1 MNKMQKLTCAKVLKV
16 IFYLLGF
23 PLLMLFV
30 AKDSMIFFN
39 EGAFSETAKNGIT
52 AALVLWAGFTLLQI
66 GLYLVLKKQQAVRT
80 IILVILAVALMLA
93 PIAGLDIRN
102 EKELDKIRTEYSDKG
117 VKVENYSLQKQWF
130 NALSANKRESGYAY
144 KLNERVDN
152 VIRTYGLSEYYPKMY
167 RERTQ
172 LNTAV
177 AYYQVGGLDGEMIKV
192 TGDNIDGLFDSLKAQ
207 SPYAYNPNGLLY
219 DGYIFGV
226 ENALE
231 LLIKYNEYAKL
242 TVYRRSSTYIGTEK
256 YADAFKEGCYVLKD
270 GAYVTMKAA
279 GEAFCKQ
286 PGTIYYEKLSIAD
299 AYKAM
304 VKDIKD
310 SETNSSK
317 YESDAW
323 YNYFNDNTEILD
335 TRTGKMTNYSTLRI
349 EEDNYR
355 LTDSRLNAVLGT
367 LFEYLGM
374 NPAIN
379 KLLNGLNL
387 DGIIGLVNALLQE
400 NGADLTSG
408 DIGNVV
414 SQLLYGYNNGKGGE
428 TTGLAYPVQYLFG
441 NLNLS
446 DKNVFKS
453 TGETAYE
460 YDDEGHLVYEVD
472 ASGNTTDIPKLT
484 GKTGT
489 VYVITY
495 SDSGKKNPDGTP
507 ILNATVNRA
516 EFDTTKMSPL
526 PEKAADIKTG
536 TVYTTGDIFKEVK
549 LNANYSAYVENLEK
563 NKNPNTAALVD
574 IIKSLQPALGLVGG
588 LLNLNDIIGG
598 LVSGLDVSAIL
609 AKIAPDLDLNA
620 ILTQILSKIDLTG
633 VTVEGVQKLLD
644 TVLGELSFYSH
655 PLLKKCWQSDFVSD
669 TDKALATTAGTTVD
683 MSDYA
688 WVKYTCEDFG
698 ITSGCA
704 LAAKGGLL
712 TGKTIGNGTSADA
725 AISLADCYQLQADIA
740 YQPEMYPLLAARRY
754 FSIWAGILAMSIFLS
769 TYFHNKER
777 LYAYEIALN
786 GGEY

>member
-93 PIAGLDIRN
+93 PIAGLDVRN

-130 NALSANKRESGYAY
+130 NALSADKRKSGYAY
-144 KLNERVDN
+144 LLNERVDN
-152 VIRTYGLSEYYPKMY
+152 VIKTYGLSEYYPKMY

-219 DGYIFGV
+219 DGYVFGV
-226 ENALE
+226 ENVLE

-242 TVYRRSSTYIGTEK
+242 TVYRPAK
-256 YADAFKEGCYVLKD
+256 YTVADYAEAFNAGCYVLKD

-279 GEAFCKQ
+279 GETFCKQ
-286 PGTIYYEKLSIAD
+286 PDTVYYEKLAIAD
-299 AYKAM
+299 AYKKM
-304 VKDIKD
+304 V
-310 SETNSSK
+310 SEIEESATNASA

-323 YNYFNDNTEILD
+323 YNYTNDITEILD
-335 TRTGKMTNYSTLRI
+335 TRSGKMTNYSTLRI

-379 KLLNGLNL
+379 KLLDSLKAQQLL
-387 DGIIGLVNALLQE
+387 DLVNSLLKE
-400 NGADLTSG
+400 NSADLSSG

-428 TTGLAYPVQYLFG
+428 TTGLALPVQYLFG
-441 NLNLS
+441 NLDFTS
-446 DKNVFKS
+446 KEVYKS
-453 TGETAYE
+453 TGKNAFKVGALA
-460 YDDEGHLVYEVD
+460 DELVYV
-472 ASGNTTDIPKLT
+472 TTYT
-484 GKTGT
+484 
-489 VYVITY
+489 
-495 SDSGKKNPDGTP
+495 DSGEVNDDGTP
-507 ILNATVNRA
+507 VLTAKITREAFDAATMKQLPKTSA
-516 EFDTTKMSPL
+516 EIVPGQK
-526 PEKAADIKTG
+526 
-536 TVYTTGDIFKEVK
+536 YTTGDTYAKTK
-549 LNANYSAYVENLEK
+549 LGTAYTAYKTKLESD

-588 LLNLNDIIGG
+588 LLDLNDIIGG
-598 LVSGLDVSAIL
+598 LVPGLDIPAIL
-609 AKIAPDLDLNA
+609 KAIAPDLDLNA
-620 ILTQILSKIDLTG
+620 ILTQVLSKIDLTG
-633 VTVEGVQKLLD
+633 VTVEDVQKLLD

-688 WVKYTCEDFG
+688 WIKYTCEDFG

-704 LAAKGGLL
+704 LVAKGGLL

-740 YQPEMYPLLAARRY
+740 YQPDMYPLLAARRY

-769 TYFHNKER
+769 TYFHNKEK

>member
-226 ENALE
+226 ENVLE

-279 GEAFCKQ
+279 GETFCKQ

-310 SETNSSK
+310 SETDSSK

-379 KLLNGLNL
+379 KLLDSLKAQQLL
-387 DGIIGLVNALLQE
+387 DLVNSLLKE
-400 NGADLTSG
+400 NGADLSSG

-414 SQLLYGYNNGKGGE
+414 SQLLYGYNNGKEGGE
-428 TTGLAYPVQYLFG
+428 TTGLALPAQYLFG
-441 NLNLS
+441 NLDFTS
-446 DKNVFKS
+446 KEVYKS
-453 TGETAYE
+453 TGKNAFKVGALA
-460 YDDEGHLVYEVD
+460 DEV
-472 ASGNTTDIPKLT
+472 
-484 GKTGT
+484 
-489 VYVITY
+489 VYVTTY
-495 SDSGKKNPDGTP
+495 SDSGEVNDDGTP
-507 ILNATVNRA
+507 ILTAKITRETFDAATMKQRPTTNAEIVLGQ
-516 EFDTTKMSPL
+516 K
-526 PEKAADIKTG
+526 
-536 TVYTTGDIFKEVK
+536 YTTGDTYAKTDLGTAYTAYKTK
-549 LNANYSAYVENLEK
+549 LESD

-598 LVSGLDVSAIL
+598 LVPGLDVARIL
-609 AKIAPDLDLNA
+609 KAIAPDLDLNA
-620 ILTQILSKIDLTG
+620 ILTQVLGKIDLTG
-633 VTVEGVQKLLD
+633 VTVGDVQELLD

-704 LAAKGGLL
+704 LVAKGGLL

-769 TYFHNKER
+769 TYFHNKEK

>member
-93 PIAGLDIRN
+93 PVAGLDIRN

-130 NALSANKRESGYAY
+130 NALSADKRESGYAY

-192 TGDNIDGLFDSLKAQ
+192 TGDNIDGLFDSLQSQ

-242 TVYRRSSTYIGTEK
+242 TVYRPTK
-256 YADAFKEGCYVLKD
+256 YTVADYAEAFSAGCYVIKD

-279 GEAFCKQ
+279 GEPFCKQ
-286 PGTIYYEKLSIAD
+286 PGTIYYEQLAIAD
-299 AYKAM
+299 AYKKM
-304 VKDIKD
+304 V
-310 SETNSSK
+310 SEIEESATNASA

-323 YNYFNDNTEILD
+323 YNYTNDITEILD
-335 TRTGKMTNYSTLRI
+335 TRSGKMTNYSTLRI

-379 KLLNGLNL
+379 KLLDSLKAQQL
-387 DGIIGLVNALLQE
+387 LELVNSLLKE
-400 NGADLTSG
+400 NGADLSSG

-428 TTGLAYPVQYLFG
+428 TTGLALPAQYLFG
-441 NLNLS
+441 NLDFTS
-446 DKNVFKS
+446 KEVYKS
-453 TGETAYE
+453 TGKNAFKVGALA
-460 YDDEGHLVYEVD
+460 DEV
-472 ASGNTTDIPKLT
+472 
-484 GKTGT
+484 
-489 VYVITY
+489 VYVTTY
-495 SDSGKKNPDGTP
+495 TDSGEVNDDGTP
-507 ILNATVNRA
+507 ILTATITR
-516 EFDTTKMSPL
+516 EPFD
-526 PEKAADIKTG
+526 AATMKQPPKTNEEIVPG
-536 TVYTTGDIFKEVK
+536 QKYTTGDTYAKTK
-549 LNANYSAYVENLEK
+549 LETAYTAYKTKLESD

-588 LLNLNDIIGG
+588 LLDLNDIIGG

-609 AKIAPDLDLNA
+609 KAIAPDLDLNA
-620 ILTQILSKIDLTG
+620 ILTQVLGKIDLTG

-704 LAAKGGLL
+704 LIAKGGLL

-740 YQPEMYPLLAARRY
+740 YQPDMYPLLAARRY

-769 TYFHNKER
+769 TYFHNKEK

>member
-93 PIAGLDIRN
+93 PVAGLDIRN

-130 NALSANKRESGYAY
+130 NALSADKRESGYAY
-144 KLNERVDN
+144 KLNDRVDN

-192 TGDNIDGLFDSLKAQ
+192 TGDNIDGLFDSLQSQ

-242 TVYRRSSTYIGTEK
+242 TVYRPTK
-256 YADAFKEGCYVLKD
+256 YTVADYAEAFSAGCYVIKD

-279 GEAFCKQ
+279 GETFSKQ
-286 PGTIYYEKLSIAD
+286 PGTIYYESLSIAD
-299 AYKAM
+299 AYKKM
-304 VKDIKD
+304 V
-310 SETNSSK
+310 SEIEESATNASA

-323 YNYFNDNTEILD
+323 YNYTNDITEILD
-335 TRTGKMTNYSTLRI
+335 TRTGKMTNYSTLRT

-379 KLLNGLNL
+379 KLLDSLKAQQLL
-387 DGIIGLVNALLQE
+387 DLVNSLLQE
-400 NGADLTSG
+400 NGADLSSG

-428 TTGLAYPVQYLFG
+428 TTGLALPAQYLFG
-441 NLNLS
+441 NLDFTS
-446 DKNVFKS
+446 KEVYKS
-453 TGETAYE
+453 TGKNAFKVGALA
-460 YDDEGHLVYEVD
+460 DEV
-472 ASGNTTDIPKLT
+472 
-484 GKTGT
+484 
-489 VYVITY
+489 VYVTTY
-495 SDSGKKNPDGTP
+495 TDSGEVNDDGTP
-507 ILNATVNRA
+507 VLTATITREAFDNATMKQLPKTSA
-516 EFDTTKMSPL
+516 EIV
-526 PEKAADIKTG
+526 PEQK
-536 TVYTTGDIFKEVK
+536 YTTGDTYAKTK
-549 LNANYSAYVENLEK
+549 LGTAYTAYKTKLESD

-588 LLNLNDIIGG
+588 LLDLNDIIGG
-598 LVSGLDVSAIL
+598 LVPGLDVAGIL
-609 AKIAPDLDLNA
+609 KAIAPDLDLNA
-620 ILTQILSKIDLTG
+620 ILTQILGKIDLTG

-704 LAAKGGLL
+704 LVAKGGLL

-740 YQPEMYPLLAARRY
+740 YQPDMYPLLAARRY

-769 TYFHNKER
+769 TYFHNKEK

>member
-93 PIAGLDIRN
+93 PVAGLDIRN

-130 NALSANKRESGYAY
+130 NALSANKRKSGYAY
-144 KLNERVDN
+144 QLNDRVDN
-152 VIRTYGLSEYYPKMY
+152 VIRTYGLSGYYPNMY

-192 TGDNIDGLFDSLKAQ
+192 TGENIDGLFDSLQSQ

-219 DGYIFGV
+219 DGYVFGV

-242 TVYRRSSTYIGTEK
+242 TVYRPTK
-256 YADAFKEGCYVLKD
+256 YTVADYAEAFSAGCYVIKD

-279 GEAFCKQ
+279 GETFCKQ
-286 PGTIYYEKLSIAD
+286 PGTIYYEQLAIVD
-299 AYKAM
+299 AYKKM
-304 VKDIKD
+304 V
-310 SETNSSK
+310 SEIEESATNASA

-323 YNYFNDNTEILD
+323 YNYTNDITEILD
-335 TRTGKMTNYSTLRI
+335 TRTGKMTNYSTLRT

-379 KLLNGLNL
+379 KLLDSLKAQQLL
-387 DGIIGLVNALLQE
+387 DLVNSLLKD
-400 NGADLTSG
+400 NDADLSSG

-428 TTGLAYPVQYLFG
+428 TTGLALPAQYLFG
-441 NLNLS
+441 NLDFTS
-446 DKNVFKS
+446 KEVYKS
-453 TGETAYE
+453 TGKNAFKVGATA
-460 YDDEGHLVYEVD
+460 DEV
-472 ASGNTTDIPKLT
+472 
-484 GKTGT
+484 
-489 VYVITY
+489 VYVTTY
-495 SDSGKKNPDGTP
+495 TDTGEDNDDGTP
-507 ILNATVNRA
+507 VLTAKITREAFDNATM
-516 EFDTTKMSPL
+516 KQSP
-526 PEKAADIKTG
+526 KTNEEIVPG
-536 TVYTTGDIFKEVK
+536 QKYTTGDTYAKTDLGTAYTAYKTK
-549 LNANYSAYVENLEK
+549 LESD

-588 LLNLNDIIGG
+588 LLDLNDIIGG
-598 LVSGLDVSAIL
+598 LVPGLDVAGIL
-609 AKIAPDLDLNA
+609 KAIAPDLDLNA
-620 ILTQILSKIDLTG
+620 ILTQILGKIDLTG

-740 YQPEMYPLLAARRY
+740 YQPDMYPLLAARRY

-769 TYFHNKER
+769 TYFHNKEK

>member
-66 GLYLVLKKQQAVRT
+66 GLYLVLKKQQAART
-80 IILVILAVALMLA
+80 IILVILAVTLMLA
-93 PIAGLDIRN
+93 PVAGLDARN

-130 NALSANKRESGYAY
+130 NAISANKRESGYAY
-144 KLNERVDN
+144 KLNDRVDN

-167 RERTQ
+167 REHTQ

-192 TGDNIDGLFDSLKAQ
+192 TGDNINGLFDSLKTQ

-219 DGYIFGV
+219 DGYVFGV

-242 TVYRRSSTYIGTEK
+242 TVYRPTK
-256 YADAFKEGCYVLKD
+256 YTVADYAEAFSAGCYVIKD

-279 GEAFCKQ
+279 GETFSKQ
-286 PGTIYYEKLSIAD
+286 PGTIYYESLSIAD
-299 AYKAM
+299 AYKKM
-304 VKDIKD
+304 V
-310 SETNSSK
+310 SEIEESATNASA

-323 YNYFNDNTEILD
+323 YNYTNDITEILD

-379 KLLNGLNL
+379 KLLDSLKAQQLL
-387 DGIIGLVNALLQE
+387 DLVNSLLKD
-400 NGADLTSG
+400 NDADLSSG

-428 TTGLAYPVQYLFG
+428 TTGLALPAQYLFG
-441 NLNLS
+441 NLNFTS
-446 DKNVFKS
+446 KEVYKS
-453 TGETAYE
+453 TGKNAFKVGALA
-460 YDDEGHLVYEVD
+460 DE
-472 ASGNTTDIPKLT
+472 I
-484 GKTGT
+484 
-489 VYVITY
+489 VYVTTY
-495 SDSGKKNPDGTP
+495 KDSGKVNDDGTP
-507 ILNATVNRA
+507 ILTATITREAFDNATMKQPPKTNA
-516 EFDTTKMSPL
+516 EIVLGQK
-526 PEKAADIKTG
+526 
-536 TVYTTGDIFKEVK
+536 YTTGDTYAKTDLGTAYTAYKTK
-549 LNANYSAYVENLEK
+549 LESD

-588 LLNLNDIIGG
+588 LLDLNDIIGG
-598 LVSGLDVSAIL
+598 LVPGLDVAGIL
-609 AKIAPDLDLNA
+609 KAIAPDLDLNA
-620 ILTQILSKIDLTG
+620 ILTQILGKIDLTG

-704 LAAKGGLL
+704 LIAKGGLL

-740 YQPEMYPLLAARRY
+740 YQPDMYPLLAARRY

-769 TYFHNKER
+769 TYFHNKEK

>member
-130 NALSANKRESGYAY
+130 NAISANKRESGYAY
-144 KLNERVDN
+144 KLNDRVDN

-192 TGDNIDGLFDSLKAQ
+192 TGDNINGLFDSLKTK

-242 TVYRRSSTYIGTEK
+242 TVYRPTK
-256 YADAFKEGCYVLKD
+256 YTVADYAEAFNAGCYVINND

-279 GEAFCKQ
+279 GETFCKQ
-286 PGTIYYEKLSIAD
+286 PGTIYYEQLAIAD
-299 AYKAM
+299 AYKKM
-304 VKDIKD
+304 V
-310 SETNSSK
+310 SEIEASATNASA
-317 YESDAW
+317 YASDAW
-323 YNYFNDNTEILD
+323 YNYTNDITEILD

-379 KLLNGLNL
+379 KLLDSLKAQQLL
-387 DGIIGLVNALLQE
+387 DLVNSLLKE
-400 NGADLTSG
+400 NGADLSSG

-428 TTGLAYPVQYLFG
+428 TTGLALPAQYLFG
-441 NLNLS
+441 NLNFTS
-446 DKNVFKS
+446 KEVYKS
-453 TGETAYE
+453 TGKNAFKVGALA
-460 YDDEGHLVYEVD
+460 DEV
-472 ASGNTTDIPKLT
+472 
-484 GKTGT
+484 
-489 VYVITY
+489 VYVTTY
-495 SDSGKKNPDGTP
+495 TDTGEVNDDGTP
-507 ILNATVNRA
+507 VLTAKITREAFDAATM
-516 EFDTTKMSPL
+516 KQP
-526 PEKAADIKTG
+526 PKTG
-536 TVYTTGDIFKEVK
+536 AEIVPGTKYTTGDTYAKTDLGTAYTAYKTK
-549 LNANYSAYVENLEK
+549 LESD

-609 AKIAPDLDLNA
+609 KAIAPDLDLNA

-712 TGKTIGNGTSADA
+712 TGKTIGNGTSADS

-769 TYFHNKER
+769 TYFHNKEK

>member
-93 PIAGLDIRN
+93 PVAGLDIRN

-130 NALSANKRESGYAY
+130 NALSADKRESGYAY

-242 TVYRRSSTYIGTEK
+242 TVYRPTK
-256 YADAFKEGCYVLKD
+256 YTVADYAEAFSAGCYVIKD

-279 GEAFCKQ
+279 GETFSKQ
-286 PGTIYYEKLSIAD
+286 PGTIYYESLSIAD
-299 AYKAM
+299 AYKKM
-304 VKDIKD
+304 V
-310 SETNSSK
+310 SEIEESATNASA

-323 YNYFNDNTEILD
+323 YNYTNDITEILD

-379 KLLNGLNL
+379 KLLDSLKAQQLL
-387 DGIIGLVNALLQE
+387 DLVNSLLKE
-400 NGADLTSG
+400 NGADLSSG

-428 TTGLAYPVQYLFG
+428 TTGLALPAQYLFG
-441 NLNLS
+441 NLNFTS
-446 DKNVFKS
+446 KEVYKS
-453 TGETAYE
+453 TGKNAFKVGALA
-460 YDDEGHLVYEVD
+460 DEV
-472 ASGNTTDIPKLT
+472 
-484 GKTGT
+484 
-489 VYVITY
+489 VYVTTY
-495 SDSGKKNPDGTP
+495 TDSGEVNDDGTP
-507 ILNATVNRA
+507 VLTAKITREAFDNATMKQLPKTSA
-516 EFDTTKMSPL
+516 EIV
-526 PEKAADIKTG
+526 PEQK
-536 TVYTTGDIFKEVK
+536 YTTGDTYAKTK
-549 LNANYSAYVENLEK
+549 LGTAYTAYKTKLESD

-588 LLNLNDIIGG
+588 LLDLNDIIGG
-598 LVSGLDVSAIL
+598 LVPGLDVAGIL
-609 AKIAPDLDLNA
+609 KAIAPDLDLNA
-620 ILTQILSKIDLTG
+620 ILTQILGKIDLTG

-740 YQPEMYPLLAARRY
+740 YQPDMYPLLAARRY

-769 TYFHNKER
+769 TYFHNKEK

>member
-66 GLYLVLKKQQAVRT
+66 GLYLVLKKQQSVRT

-93 PIAGLDIRN
+93 PVAGLDIRN

-130 NALSANKRESGYAY
+130 NALSADKRESGYAY

-152 VIRTYGLSEYYPKMY
+152 VIRTYGLSEYYPKMN

-172 LNTAV
+172 HNTAV

-192 TGDNIDGLFDSLKAQ
+192 TGDNIDGLFDSLQSQ

-242 TVYRRSSTYIGTEK
+242 TVYRPTK
-256 YADAFKEGCYVLKD
+256 YTVADYAEAFNAGCYVIKD

-279 GEAFCKQ
+279 GETFSKQ
-286 PGTIYYEKLSIAD
+286 PGTVYYEKLAIAD
-299 AYKAM
+299 AYKKM
-304 VKDIKD
+304 V
-310 SETNSSK
+310 SEIEESATNASA

-323 YNYFNDNTEILD
+323 YNYTNDITEILD
-335 TRTGKMTNYSTLRI
+335 TRSGKITNYSTLRI

-374 NPAIN
+374 NPSL
-379 KLLNGLNL
+379 KQLLNGLNL
-387 DGIIGLVNALLQE
+387 DGIIGLVNALLKE
-400 NGADLTSG
+400 TEADLTSG

-428 TTGLAYPVQYLFG
+428 TTGLALPAQYLFD
-441 NLNLS
+441 NLDFTS
-446 DKNVFKS
+446 KEVYKS
-453 TGETAYE
+453 TGKNAFKVGAPA
-460 YDDEGHLVYEVD
+460 DEV
-472 ASGNTTDIPKLT
+472 
-484 GKTGT
+484 
-489 VYVITY
+489 VYVTTY
-495 SDSGKKNPDGTP
+495 TDSGEVNDDGTP
-507 ILNATVNRA
+507 VLTAKITREAFDNATMKQLPKTSA
-516 EFDTTKMSPL
+516 EIVPGQK
-526 PEKAADIKTG
+526 
-536 TVYTTGDIFKEVK
+536 YTTGDTYAKTK
-549 LNANYSAYVENLEK
+549 LGTAYTAYKTKLESD

-588 LLNLNDIIGG
+588 LLDLNDIIGG
-598 LVSGLDVSAIL
+598 LVPGLDVAGIL
-609 AKIAPDLDLNA
+609 KAIAPDLDLNA
-620 ILTQILSKIDLTG
+620 ILTQILGKIDLTG

-704 LAAKGGLL
+704 LVAKGGLL

-740 YQPEMYPLLAARRY
+740 YQPDMYPLLAARRY

-769 TYFHNKER
+769 TYFHNKEK

>member
-226 ENALE
+226 ENVLE

-242 TVYRRSSTYIGTEK
+242 TVYRPTK
-256 YADAFKEGCYVLKD
+256 YTVADYAEAFNAGCYVINND
-270 GAYVTMKAA
+270 GAYVTMKSA
-279 GEAFCKQ
+279 GETFCKQ
-286 PGTIYYEKLSIAD
+286 PGTIYYEQLAIAD
-299 AYKAM
+299 AYKKM
-304 VKDIKD
+304 V
-310 SETNSSK
+310 SEIEASATNASA
-317 YESDAW
+317 YASDAW
-323 YNYFNDNTEILD
+323 YNYTNDITEILD

-379 KLLNGLNL
+379 KLLDSLKAQQLL
-387 DGIIGLVNALLQE
+387 DLVNSLLKE
-400 NGADLTSG
+400 NGADLSSG

-428 TTGLAYPVQYLFG
+428 TTGLALPAQYLFG
-441 NLNLS
+441 NLNFTS
-446 DKNVFKS
+446 KEVYKS
-453 TGETAYE
+453 TGKNAFKVGALA
-460 YDDEGHLVYEVD
+460 DEV
-472 ASGNTTDIPKLT
+472 
-484 GKTGT
+484 
-489 VYVITY
+489 VYVTTY
-495 SDSGKKNPDGTP
+495 TDSGEVNDDGTP
-507 ILNATVNRA
+507 VLTAKITRETFDNATMKQPPKTNA
-516 EFDTTKMSPL
+516 EIVPGQK
-526 PEKAADIKTG
+526 
-536 TVYTTGDIFKEVK
+536 YTTGDTYAKTDLGTAYKAYETK
-549 LNANYSAYVENLEK
+549 LKND

-609 AKIAPDLDLNA
+609 KAIAPDLDLNA

-712 TGKTIGNGTSADA
+712 TGKTIGNGTPADA

-740 YQPEMYPLLAARRY
+740 YQPDMYPLLAARRY

-769 TYFHNKER
+769 TYFHNKEK

>member
-80 IILVILAVALMLA
+80 IILVVLAVALMLA

-130 NALSANKRESGYAY
+130 NALSADKRESGYAY

-192 TGDNIDGLFDSLKAQ
+192 TGDNIDGLFDSLQSQ

-226 ENALE
+226 ENVLE

-242 TVYRRSSTYIGTEK
+242 TVYRPTK
-256 YADAFKEGCYVLKD
+256 YTVADYAEAFNAGCYVIKD

-279 GEAFCKQ
+279 GETFSKQ
-286 PGTIYYEKLSIAD
+286 PGTVYYEKLAIAD
-299 AYKAM
+299 AYKKM
-304 VKDIKD
+304 V
-310 SETNSSK
+310 SEIEESATNASA

-323 YNYFNDNTEILD
+323 YNYTNDITEILD

-379 KLLNGLNL
+379 KLLDSLKAQQLL
-387 DGIIGLVNALLQE
+387 DLVNSLLKE
-400 NGADLTSG
+400 NGADLSSG

-428 TTGLAYPVQYLFG
+428 TTGLALPAQYLFG
-441 NLNLS
+441 NLDFTS
-446 DKNVFKS
+446 KEVYKS
-453 TGETAYE
+453 TGKNAFKVGALA
-460 YDDEGHLVYEVD
+460 DEV
-472 ASGNTTDIPKLT
+472 
-484 GKTGT
+484 
-489 VYVITY
+489 VYVTTY
-495 SDSGKKNPDGTP
+495 TDSGEVNDDGTP
-507 ILNATVNRA
+507 VLTAKITREAFDNATMKQLPKTSA
-516 EFDTTKMSPL
+516 EIV
-526 PEKAADIKTG
+526 PEQK
-536 TVYTTGDIFKEVK
+536 YTTGDTYAKTK
-549 LNANYSAYVENLEK
+549 LGTAYTAYKTKLESD

-588 LLNLNDIIGG
+588 LLDLNDIIGG
-598 LVSGLDVSAIL
+598 LVPGLDVAGIL
-609 AKIAPDLDLNA
+609 KAIAPDLDLNA
-620 ILTQILSKIDLTG
+620 ILTQILGKIDLTG

-704 LAAKGGLL
+704 LVAKGGLL

-740 YQPEMYPLLAARRY
+740 YQPDMYPLLAARRY

-769 TYFHNKER
+769 TYFHNKEK

>member
-93 PIAGLDIRN
+93 PVAGLDIRN

-130 NALSANKRESGYAY
+130 NALSADKRESGYAY

-192 TGDNIDGLFDSLKAQ
+192 TGDNIDGLFDSLQSQ

-242 TVYRRSSTYIGTEK
+242 TVYRPTK
-256 YADAFKEGCYVLKD
+256 YTVADYAEAFNAGCYVIKD

-279 GEAFCKQ
+279 GETFSKQ
-286 PGTIYYEKLSIAD
+286 PGTVYYEKLAIAD
-299 AYKAM
+299 AYKKM
-304 VKDIKD
+304 V
-310 SETNSSK
+310 SEIEESATNASA

-323 YNYFNDNTEILD
+323 YNYTNDITEILD

-379 KLLNGLNL
+379 KLLDSLKAQQLL
-387 DGIIGLVNALLQE
+387 DLVNSLLKE
-400 NGADLTSG
+400 NGADLSSG

-428 TTGLAYPVQYLFG
+428 TTGLALPAQYLFG
-441 NLNLS
+441 NLDFTS
-446 DKNVFKS
+446 KEVYKS
-453 TGETAYE
+453 TGKNAFKVGALA
-460 YDDEGHLVYEVD
+460 DEV
-472 ASGNTTDIPKLT
+472 
-484 GKTGT
+484 
-489 VYVITY
+489 VYVTTY
-495 SDSGKKNPDGTP
+495 TDSGEVNDDGTP
-507 ILNATVNRA
+507 VLTAKITREAFDNATMKQLPKTSA
-516 EFDTTKMSPL
+516 EIV
-526 PEKAADIKTG
+526 PEQK
-536 TVYTTGDIFKEVK
+536 YTTGDTYAKTK
-549 LNANYSAYVENLEK
+549 LGTAYTAYKTKLESD

-588 LLNLNDIIGG
+588 LLDLNDIIGG
-598 LVSGLDVSAIL
+598 LVPGLDVAGIL
-609 AKIAPDLDLNA
+609 KAIAPDLDLNA
-620 ILTQILSKIDLTG
+620 ILTQILGKIDLTG

-704 LAAKGGLL
+704 LVAKGGLL

-740 YQPEMYPLLAARRY
+740 YQPDMYPLLAARRY

-769 TYFHNKER
+769 TYFHNKEK

>member
-144 KLNERVDN
+144 KLNDRVDN

-226 ENALE
+226 ENVLE

-242 TVYRRSSTYIGTEK
+242 TVYRPTK
-256 YADAFKEGCYVLKD
+256 YTVADYAEAFNAGCYVIKD
-270 GAYVTMKAA
+270 GAYVTMKSA
-279 GEAFCKQ
+279 GETFCKQ
-286 PGTIYYEKLSIAD
+286 PGTIYYEQLAIAD
-299 AYKAM
+299 AYNKM
-304 VKDIKD
+304 V
-310 SETNSSK
+310 SEIEESATNASA
-317 YESDAW
+317 YASDAW
-323 YNYFNDNTEILD
+323 YNYTNDITEILD

-379 KLLNGLNL
+379 KLLDSLKAQQLL
-387 DGIIGLVNALLQE
+387 DLVNSLLKE
-400 NGADLTSG
+400 NGADLSSG

-428 TTGLAYPVQYLFG
+428 TTGLALPAQYLFG
-441 NLNLS
+441 NLNFTS
-446 DKNVFKS
+446 KEVYKS
-453 TGETAYE
+453 TGKNAFKVGALA
-460 YDDEGHLVYEVD
+460 DEV
-472 ASGNTTDIPKLT
+472 
-484 GKTGT
+484 
-489 VYVITY
+489 VYVTTY
-495 SDSGKKNPDGTP
+495 TDSGEVNDDGTP
-507 ILNATVNRA
+507 ILTAKITRETFDNATMKQPPKTNA
-516 EFDTTKMSPL
+516 EIVPGQK
-526 PEKAADIKTG
+526 
-536 TVYTTGDIFKEVK
+536 YTTGDTYAKTDLGTAYKAYETK
-549 LNANYSAYVENLEK
+549 LKND

-609 AKIAPDLDLNA
+609 KAIAPDLDLNA

-704 LAAKGGLL
+704 LVAKGGLL

-740 YQPEMYPLLAARRY
+740 YQPNMYPLLAARRY

-769 TYFHNKER
+769 TYFHNKEK

>member
-66 GLYLVLKKQQAVRT
+66 GLYLVLKKQQAART
-80 IILVILAVALMLA
+80 IILVVLAVALMLA
-93 PIAGLDIRN
+93 PVAGLDIRN

-144 KLNERVDN
+144 KLNDRVDN

-192 TGDNIDGLFDSLKAQ
+192 TGDNIDGLFDSLKTQ

-242 TVYRRSSTYIGTEK
+242 TVYRPTK
-256 YADAFKEGCYVLKD
+256 YTVADYAEAFSAGCYVINND

-286 PGTIYYEKLSIAD
+286 PGTIYYEQLAIAD
-299 AYKAM
+299 AYKKM
-304 VKDIKD
+304 V
-310 SETNSSK
+310 SEIEESATNATA

-323 YNYFNDNTEILD
+323 YNYTNDITEILD

-379 KLLNGLNL
+379 KLLDSLKAQQLL
-387 DGIIGLVNALLQE
+387 DLVNSLLKD
-400 NGADLTSG
+400 NDADLSSG

-428 TTGLAYPVQYLFG
+428 TTGLALPAQYLFG
-441 NLNLS
+441 NLDFTS
-446 DKNVFKS
+446 KEVYKS
-453 TGETAYE
+453 TGKNAFKVGATA
-460 YDDEGHLVYEVD
+460 DEV
-472 ASGNTTDIPKLT
+472 
-484 GKTGT
+484 
-489 VYVITY
+489 VYVTTY
-495 SDSGKKNPDGTP
+495 KDSGEVNDDGSPVLTAT
-507 ILNATVNRA
+507 ITREAFDNATMKQPPKTSA
-516 EFDTTKMSPL
+516 EIVPGQK
-526 PEKAADIKTG
+526 
-536 TVYTTGDIFKEVK
+536 YTTGDTYAKTK
-549 LNANYSAYVENLEK
+549 LGTAYTAYKTKLESD

-588 LLNLNDIIGG
+588 LLDLNDIIGG
-598 LVSGLDVSAIL
+598 LVPGLDVAGIL
-609 AKIAPDLDLNA
+609 KAIAPDLDLNA
-620 ILTQILSKIDLTG
+620 ILTQILGKIDLTG

-740 YQPEMYPLLAARRY
+740 YQPDMYPLLAARRY

-769 TYFHNKER
+769 TYFHNKEK

>member
-66 GLYLVLKKQQAVRT
+66 GLYLVLKKQQAART
-80 IILVILAVALMLA
+80 IILVILAVTLMLA
-93 PIAGLDIRN
+93 PVAGLDARN

-130 NALSANKRESGYAY
+130 NAISANKRESGYAY
-144 KLNERVDN
+144 KLNDRVDN

-192 TGDNIDGLFDSLKAQ
+192 TGDNINGLFDSLKTQ

-219 DGYIFGV
+219 DGYVFGV

-242 TVYRRSSTYIGTEK
+242 TVYRPTK
-256 YADAFKEGCYVLKD
+256 YTVADYAEAFSAGCYVIKD

-279 GEAFCKQ
+279 GETFCKQ
-286 PGTIYYEKLSIAD
+286 PGTIYYESLSIAD
-299 AYKAM
+299 AYKKM
-304 VKDIKD
+304 V
-310 SETNSSK
+310 SEIEESATNASA

-323 YNYFNDNTEILD
+323 YNYTNDITEILD

-379 KLLNGLNL
+379 KLLDSLKAQQLL
-387 DGIIGLVNALLQE
+387 DLVNSLLKD
-400 NGADLTSG
+400 NDADLSSG

-428 TTGLAYPVQYLFG
+428 TTGLALPAQYLFG
-441 NLNLS
+441 NLNFTS
-446 DKNVFKS
+446 KEVYKS
-453 TGETAYE
+453 TGKNAFKVGATA
-460 YDDEGHLVYEVD
+460 DEV
-472 ASGNTTDIPKLT
+472 
-484 GKTGT
+484 
-489 VYVITY
+489 VYVTTY
-495 SDSGKKNPDGTP
+495 TDTGEVNDDGTP
-507 ILNATVNRA
+507 VLTAKITREAFDNATM
-516 EFDTTKMSPL
+516 KQP
-526 PEKAADIKTG
+526 PKTNEEIVPG
-536 TVYTTGDIFKEVK
+536 QKYTTGDTYAKTDLGTAYTAYKTK
-549 LNANYSAYVENLEK
+549 LESD

-588 LLNLNDIIGG
+588 LLDLNDIIGG
-598 LVSGLDVSAIL
+598 LVPGLDVAGIL
-609 AKIAPDLDLNA
+609 KAIAPDLDLNA
-620 ILTQILSKIDLTG
+620 ILTQILGKIDLTG

-704 LAAKGGLL
+704 LVAKGGLL

-740 YQPEMYPLLAARRY
+740 YQPDMYPLLAARRY

-769 TYFHNKER
+769 TYFHNKEK

>member
-93 PIAGLDIRN
+93 PVAGLDIRN

-130 NALSANKRESGYAY
+130 NALSADKRESGYAY

-177 AYYQVGGLDGEMIKV
+177 AYYQIGGLDGEMIKV
-192 TGDNIDGLFDSLKAQ
+192 TGDNIDGLFDSLQSQ

-226 ENALE
+226 ENVLE

-242 TVYRRSSTYIGTEK
+242 TVYRPTK
-256 YADAFKEGCYVLKD
+256 YTVADYAEAFSAGCYVIKD

-279 GEAFCKQ
+279 GETFSKQ
-286 PGTIYYEKLSIAD
+286 PGTIYYESLSIAD
-299 AYKAM
+299 AYKKM
-304 VKDIKD
+304 V
-310 SETNSSK
+310 SEIEESATNASA

-323 YNYFNDNTEILD
+323 YNYTNDITEILD

-379 KLLNGLNL
+379 KLLDSLKAQQLL
-387 DGIIGLVNALLQE
+387 DLVNSLLKD
-400 NGADLTSG
+400 NDADLSSG

-428 TTGLAYPVQYLFG
+428 TTGLALPAQYLFG
-441 NLNLS
+441 NLNFTS
-446 DKNVFKS
+446 KEVYKS
-453 TGETAYE
+453 TGKNAFKVGATA
-460 YDDEGHLVYEVD
+460 DEV
-472 ASGNTTDIPKLT
+472 
-484 GKTGT
+484 
-489 VYVITY
+489 VYVTTY
-495 SDSGKKNPDGTP
+495 TDTGEVNDDGTP
-507 ILNATVNRA
+507 VLTAKITREAFDNATM
-516 EFDTTKMSPL
+516 KQP
-526 PEKAADIKTG
+526 PKTNEEIVPG
-536 TVYTTGDIFKEVK
+536 QKYTTGDTYAKTDLGTTYTAYKTK
-549 LNANYSAYVENLEK
+549 LESD

-588 LLNLNDIIGG
+588 LLDLNDIIGG
-598 LVSGLDVSAIL
+598 LVPGLDVAGIL
-609 AKIAPDLDLNA
+609 KAIAPDLDLNA
-620 ILTQILSKIDLTG
+620 ILTQILGKIDLTG

-704 LAAKGGLL
+704 LIAKGGLL

-740 YQPEMYPLLAARRY
+740 YQPDMYPLLAARRY

-769 TYFHNKER
+769 TYFHNKEK

>member
-66 GLYLVLKKQQAVRT
+66 GLYLVLKKQQAART
-80 IILVILAVALMLA
+80 IILVVLAVALMLA
-93 PIAGLDIRN
+93 PVAGLDIRN

-130 NALSANKRESGYAY
+130 NAISANKRESGYAY
-144 KLNERVDN
+144 KLNDRVDN

-242 TVYRRSSTYIGTEK
+242 TVYRPTK
-256 YADAFKEGCYVLKD
+256 YTVADYAEAFSAGCYVINND

-286 PGTIYYEKLSIAD
+286 PGTIYYEQLAIAD
-299 AYKAM
+299 AYKKM
-304 VKDIKD
+304 V
-310 SETNSSK
+310 SEIEESATNASA

-323 YNYFNDNTEILD
+323 YNYTNDITEILD
-335 TRTGKMTNYSTLRI
+335 TRTGEMTNYSTLRI

-379 KLLNGLNL
+379 KLLDSLKAQQLL
-387 DGIIGLVNALLQE
+387 DLVNSLLKD
-400 NGADLTSG
+400 NDADLSSG

-428 TTGLAYPVQYLFG
+428 TTGLALPAQYLFG
-441 NLNLS
+441 NLNFTS
-446 DKNVFKS
+446 KEVYKS
-453 TGETAYE
+453 TGKNAFKVGATA
-460 YDDEGHLVYEVD
+460 DEV
-472 ASGNTTDIPKLT
+472 
-484 GKTGT
+484 
-489 VYVITY
+489 VYVTTY
-495 SDSGKKNPDGTP
+495 TDTGEVNDDGTP
-507 ILNATVNRA
+507 VLTAKITREAFDNATM
-516 EFDTTKMSPL
+516 KQP
-526 PEKAADIKTG
+526 PKTNEEIVPG
-536 TVYTTGDIFKEVK
+536 QKYTTGDTYAKTK
-549 LNANYSAYVENLEK
+549 LGTAYTAYKTKLESD

-588 LLNLNDIIGG
+588 LLDLNDIIGG
-598 LVSGLDVSAIL
+598 LVPGLDVAGIL
-609 AKIAPDLDLNA
+609 KAIAPDLDLNA
-620 ILTQILSKIDLTG
+620 ILTQILGKIDLTG

-704 LAAKGGLL
+704 LVAKGGLL

-740 YQPEMYPLLAARRY
+740 YQPDMYPLLAARRY

-769 TYFHNKER
+769 TYFHNKEK

>member
-16 IFYLLGF
+16 IFYLIGF

-93 PIAGLDIRN
+93 PIAGLDVRN
-102 EKELDKIRTEYSDKG
+102 DKELDKIRTEYSDKG

-130 NALSANKRESGYAY
+130 NALSADKRKSGYAY
-144 KLNERVDN
+144 LLNERVDN
-152 VIRTYGLSEYYPKMY
+152 VIKTYGLSEYYPKMY

-219 DGYIFGV
+219 DGYVFGV
-226 ENALE
+226 ENVLE

-242 TVYRRSSTYIGTEK
+242 TVYRPAK
-256 YADAFKEGCYVLKD
+256 YTVADYAEAFNAGCYVLKD

-279 GEAFCKQ
+279 GETFCKQ
-286 PGTIYYEKLSIAD
+286 PDTVYYEKLAIAD
-299 AYKAM
+299 AYKKM
-304 VKDIKD
+304 V
-310 SETNSSK
+310 SEIEESATNASA

-323 YNYFNDNTEILD
+323 YNYTNDITEILD
-335 TRTGKMTNYSTLRI
+335 TRSGKMTNYSTLRI

-379 KLLNGLNL
+379 KLLDSLKAQQLL
-387 DGIIGLVNALLQE
+387 DLVNSLLKE
-400 NGADLTSG
+400 NSADLSSG

-428 TTGLAYPVQYLFG
+428 TTGLALPVQYLFG
-441 NLNLS
+441 NLDFTS
-446 DKNVFKS
+446 KEVYKS
-453 TGETAYE
+453 TGKNAFKVGALA
-460 YDDEGHLVYEVD
+460 DEV
-472 ASGNTTDIPKLT
+472 
-484 GKTGT
+484 
-489 VYVITY
+489 VYVTTY
-495 SDSGKKNPDGTP
+495 TDSGEVNDDGTP
-507 ILNATVNRA
+507 VLTAKITREAFDAATMKQSPKTIA
-516 EFDTTKMSPL
+516 EIV
-526 PEKAADIKTG
+526 PEQK
-536 TVYTTGDIFKEVK
+536 YTTGDTYAKTK
-549 LNANYSAYVENLEK
+549 LGTAYTAYKTKLESD
-563 NKNPNTAALVD
+563 NNNPNTAALVD

-598 LVSGLDVSAIL
+598 LVPGLDIPAIL
-609 AKIAPDLDLNA
+609 KAIAPDLDLNA
-620 ILTQILSKIDLTG
+620 ILTQVLSKIDLTG
-633 VTVEGVQKLLD
+633 VTVDDVQKLLD

-688 WVKYTCEDFG
+688 WIKYTCEDFG

-704 LAAKGGLL
+704 LVAKGGLL

-740 YQPEMYPLLAARRY
+740 YQPNMYPLLAARRY

-769 TYFHNKER
+769 TYFHNKEK

>member
-130 NALSANKRESGYAY
+130 NAISANKRESGYAY
-144 KLNERVDN
+144 KLNDRVDN

-177 AYYQVGGLDGEMIKV
+177 AYYQVGGLDGKMIKV
-192 TGDNIDGLFDSLKAQ
+192 TGDNIDGLFDSLQSQ

-242 TVYRRSSTYIGTEK
+242 TVYRPTKYTVAK
-256 YADAFKEGCYVLKD
+256 YAEAFNAGCYVIKD

-279 GEAFCKQ
+279 GETFCKQ
-286 PGTIYYEKLSIAD
+286 PDTIYYESLSIAE
-299 AYKAM
+299 AYDKMVSEIKASATD
-304 VKDIKD
+304 V
-310 SETNSSK
+310 SA
-317 YESDAW
+317 YASDAW
-323 YNYFNDNTEILD
+323 YNYYNDITEILD

-379 KLLNGLNL
+379 KLLDSLKAQQLL
-387 DGIIGLVNALLQE
+387 DLVNSLLKE
-400 NGADLTSG
+400 NGADLSSG

-428 TTGLAYPVQYLFG
+428 TTGLALPVQYLFG
-441 NLNLS
+441 NLNFTS
-446 DKNVFKS
+446 KEVYKS
-453 TGETAYE
+453 TGKNAFKVGALA
-460 YDDEGHLVYEVD
+460 DEV
-472 ASGNTTDIPKLT
+472 
-484 GKTGT
+484 
-489 VYVITY
+489 VYVTTY
-495 SDSGKKNPDGTP
+495 TDSGEVNDDGTP
-507 ILNATVNRA
+507 VLTAKITREAFDAATMKKSPETNAEIVPGQKYTKG
-516 EFDTTKMSPL
+516 DTYAKTDLGTAYTAYKTK
-526 PEKAADIKTG
+526 
-536 TVYTTGDIFKEVK
+536 
-549 LNANYSAYVENLEK
+549 LESD

-588 LLNLNDIIGG
+588 LINLNDIVGG
-598 LVSGLDVSAIL
+598 LVPGLDISDIL
-609 AKIAPDLDLNA
+609 ATVAPTLDLNE
-620 ILTQILSKIDLTG
+620 ILTQVLGKIDLTG
-633 VTVEGVQKLLD
+633 IKVEKVQELLD
-644 TVLGELSFYSH
+644 NILGELSFYSH

-704 LAAKGGLL
+704 LVAKGGLL
-712 TGKTIGNGTSADA
+712 TGKTIGNGTTADA

-769 TYFHNKER
+769 TYFHNKEK

>member
-80 IILVILAVALMLA
+80 IILVVLAVALMLA

-130 NALSANKRESGYAY
+130 NALSADKRESGYAY

-192 TGDNIDGLFDSLKAQ
+192 TGDNIDGLFDSLQSQ

-242 TVYRRSSTYIGTEK
+242 TVYRPTK
-256 YADAFKEGCYVLKD
+256 YTVADYAEAFNAGCYVIKD

-279 GEAFCKQ
+279 GETFSKQ
-286 PGTIYYEKLSIAD
+286 PGTVYYEKLAIAD
-299 AYKAM
+299 AYKKM
-304 VKDIKD
+304 V
-310 SETNSSK
+310 SEIEESATNASA

-323 YNYFNDNTEILD
+323 YNYTNDITEILD

-379 KLLNGLNL
+379 KLLDSLKAQQLL
-387 DGIIGLVNALLQE
+387 DLVNSLLKD
-400 NGADLTSG
+400 NDADLSSG

-428 TTGLAYPVQYLFG
+428 TTGLALPAQYLFG
-441 NLNLS
+441 NLDFTS
-446 DKNVFKS
+446 KEVYKS
-453 TGETAYE
+453 TGKNAFKVGATA
-460 YDDEGHLVYEVD
+460 DEV
-472 ASGNTTDIPKLT
+472 
-484 GKTGT
+484 
-489 VYVITY
+489 VYVTTY
-495 SDSGKKNPDGTP
+495 TDTGEDNDDGTP
-507 ILNATVNRA
+507 VLTAKITREAFDNATM
-516 EFDTTKMSPL
+516 KQSP
-526 PEKAADIKTG
+526 KTNEEIVPG
-536 TVYTTGDIFKEVK
+536 QKYTTGDTYAKTDLGTAYTAYKTK
-549 LNANYSAYVENLEK
+549 LESD

-588 LLNLNDIIGG
+588 LLDLNDIIGG
-598 LVSGLDVSAIL
+598 LVPGLDVAGIL
-609 AKIAPDLDLNA
+609 KAIAPDLDLNA
-620 ILTQILSKIDLTG
+620 ILTQILGKIDLTG

-740 YQPEMYPLLAARRY
+740 YQPDMYPLLAARRY

-769 TYFHNKER
+769 TYFHNKEK

>member
-66 GLYLVLKKQQAVRT
+66 GLYLVLKKQQAART

-93 PIAGLDIRN
+93 PVAGLDIRN

-144 KLNERVDN
+144 KLNDRVDN

-242 TVYRRSSTYIGTEK
+242 TVYRPTK
-256 YADAFKEGCYVLKD
+256 YTVADYAEAFNAGCYVIKD

-279 GEAFCKQ
+279 GETFCKQ
-286 PGTIYYEKLSIAD
+286 PGTIYYESLSIAD
-299 AYKAM
+299 AYKKM
-304 VKDIKD
+304 V
-310 SETNSSK
+310 SEIEESATNASA

-323 YNYFNDNTEILD
+323 YNYTNDITEILD

-379 KLLNGLNL
+379 KLLDSLKAQQLL
-387 DGIIGLVNALLQE
+387 DLVNSLLKD
-400 NGADLTSG
+400 NDADLTSG

-428 TTGLAYPVQYLFG
+428 TTGLALPAQYLFG
-441 NLNLS
+441 NLDFTS
-446 DKNVFKS
+446 KEVYKS
-453 TGETAYE
+453 TGKNAFKVGATA
-460 YDDEGHLVYEVD
+460 DEV
-472 ASGNTTDIPKLT
+472 
-484 GKTGT
+484 
-489 VYVITY
+489 VYVTTY
-495 SDSGKKNPDGTP
+495 KDSGEVNDDGSPVLTAT
-507 ILNATVNRA
+507 ITREAFDNATMKQPPKTSA
-516 EFDTTKMSPL
+516 EIVPGQK
-526 PEKAADIKTG
+526 
-536 TVYTTGDIFKEVK
+536 YTTGDTYAKTK
-549 LNANYSAYVENLEK
+549 LGTAYTAYKTKLESD

-588 LLNLNDIIGG
+588 LLDLNDIIGG
-598 LVSGLDVSAIL
+598 LVPGLDVAGIL
-609 AKIAPDLDLNA
+609 KAIAPDLDLNA
-620 ILTQILSKIDLTG
+620 ILTQILGKIDLTG

-704 LAAKGGLL
+704 LIAKGGLL

-740 YQPEMYPLLAARRY
+740 YQPDMYPLLAARRY

-769 TYFHNKER
+769 TYFHNKEK

>member
-93 PIAGLDIRN
+93 PVAGLDIRN

-130 NALSANKRESGYAY
+130 NALSADKRESGYAY

-192 TGDNIDGLFDSLKAQ
+192 TGDNIDGLFDSLQSQ

-242 TVYRRSSTYIGTEK
+242 TVYRPTK
-256 YADAFKEGCYVLKD
+256 YTVADYAEAFNAGCYVIKD

-279 GEAFCKQ
+279 GEPFSKQ
-286 PGTIYYEKLSIAD
+286 PGTVYYEKLAIAD
-299 AYKAM
+299 AYKKM
-304 VKDIKD
+304 V
-310 SETNSSK
+310 SEIEESATNASA

-323 YNYFNDNTEILD
+323 YNYTNDITEILD
-335 TRTGKMTNYSTLRI
+335 TRSGKMTNYSTLRI

-379 KLLNGLNL
+379 KLLDSLKAQQLL
-387 DGIIGLVNALLQE
+387 DLVNSLLKE
-400 NGADLTSG
+400 NGADLSSG

-428 TTGLAYPVQYLFG
+428 TTGLALPAQYLFG
-441 NLNLS
+441 NLDFTS
-446 DKNVFKS
+446 KEVYKS
-453 TGETAYE
+453 TGKNAFKVGALA
-460 YDDEGHLVYEVD
+460 DEV
-472 ASGNTTDIPKLT
+472 
-484 GKTGT
+484 
-489 VYVITY
+489 VYVTTY
-495 SDSGKKNPDGTP
+495 TDSGEVNDDGTP
-507 ILNATVNRA
+507 VLTAKITREAFDNATMKQLPKTSA
-516 EFDTTKMSPL
+516 EIV
-526 PEKAADIKTG
+526 PEQK
-536 TVYTTGDIFKEVK
+536 YTTGDTYAKTK
-549 LNANYSAYVENLEK
+549 LGTAYTAYKTKLESD

-588 LLNLNDIIGG
+588 LLDLNDIIGG
-598 LVSGLDVSAIL
+598 LVPGLDVAGIL
-609 AKIAPDLDLNA
+609 KAIAPDLDLNA
-620 ILTQILSKIDLTG
+620 ILTQILGKIDLTG

-740 YQPEMYPLLAARRY
+740 YQPDMYPLLAARRY

-769 TYFHNKER
+769 TYFHNKEK

>member
-80 IILVILAVALMLA
+80 IILVVLAVALMLA

-130 NALSANKRESGYAY
+130 NALSADKRESGYAY

-192 TGDNIDGLFDSLKAQ
+192 TGENINGLFDSLQSQ

-242 TVYRRSSTYIGTEK
+242 TVYRPTK
-256 YADAFKEGCYVLKD
+256 YTVADYAEAFNAGCYVIKD

-279 GEAFCKQ
+279 GETFSKQ
-286 PGTIYYEKLSIAD
+286 PGTIYYESLSIAD
-299 AYKAM
+299 AYKKM
-304 VKDIKD
+304 V
-310 SETNSSK
+310 SEIEESATNASA

-323 YNYFNDNTEILD
+323 YNYTNDITEILD

-379 KLLNGLNL
+379 KLLDSLKAQQLL
-387 DGIIGLVNALLQE
+387 DLVNSLLKD
-400 NGADLTSG
+400 NDADLSSG

-428 TTGLAYPVQYLFG
+428 TTGLALPAQYLFG
-441 NLNLS
+441 NLS
-446 DKNVFKS
+446 FTSKEVYKS
-453 TGETAYE
+453 TGKNAFKVGALA
-460 YDDEGHLVYEVD
+460 DE
-472 ASGNTTDIPKLT
+472 I
-484 GKTGT
+484 
-489 VYVITY
+489 VYVTTY
-495 SDSGKKNPDGTP
+495 KDSGKVNDDGTP
-507 ILNATVNRA
+507 ILTATITREAFDNATMKQPPKTNA
-516 EFDTTKMSPL
+516 EIVLGQK
-526 PEKAADIKTG
+526 
-536 TVYTTGDIFKEVK
+536 YTTGDTYAKTDLGTAYTAYKTK
-549 LNANYSAYVENLEK
+549 LESD

-588 LLNLNDIIGG
+588 LLDLNDIIGG
-598 LVSGLDVSAIL
+598 LVPGLDVAGIL
-609 AKIAPDLDLNA
+609 KAIAPDLDLNA
-620 ILTQILSKIDLTG
+620 ILTQILGKIDLTG

-740 YQPEMYPLLAARRY
+740 YQPDMYPLLAARRY

-769 TYFHNKER
+769 TYFHNKEK

>member
-80 IILVILAVALMLA
+80 IILVVLAVALMLA

-130 NALSANKRESGYAY
+130 NALSADKRESGYAY

-192 TGDNIDGLFDSLKAQ
+192 TGENINGLFDSLKTQ

-219 DGYIFGV
+219 DGYVFGV

-242 TVYRRSSTYIGTEK
+242 TVYRPTK
-256 YADAFKEGCYVLKD
+256 YTVADYAEAFSAGCYVIKD

-279 GEAFCKQ
+279 GETFSKQ
-286 PGTIYYEKLSIAD
+286 PGTVYYEKLAIAD
-299 AYKAM
+299 AYKKM
-304 VKDIKD
+304 V
-310 SETNSSK
+310 SEIEESATNASA

-323 YNYFNDNTEILD
+323 YNYTNDITEILD
-335 TRTGKMTNYSTLRI
+335 TRSGKMTNYSTLRI

-379 KLLNGLNL
+379 KLLDSLKAQQLL
-387 DGIIGLVNALLQE
+387 DLVNSLLKE
-400 NGADLTSG
+400 NGADLSSG

-428 TTGLAYPVQYLFG
+428 TTGLALPAQYLFG
-441 NLNLS
+441 NLDFTS
-446 DKNVFKS
+446 KEVYKS
-453 TGETAYE
+453 TGKNAFKVGALA
-460 YDDEGHLVYEVD
+460 DEV
-472 ASGNTTDIPKLT
+472 
-484 GKTGT
+484 
-489 VYVITY
+489 VYVTTY
-495 SDSGKKNPDGTP
+495 TDSGEVNDDGTP
-507 ILNATVNRA
+507 VLTAKITREAFDNATMKQLPKTSA
-516 EFDTTKMSPL
+516 EIV
-526 PEKAADIKTG
+526 PEQK
-536 TVYTTGDIFKEVK
+536 YTTGDTYAKTK
-549 LNANYSAYVENLEK
+549 LGTAYTAYKTKLESD

-588 LLNLNDIIGG
+588 LLDLNDIIGG
-598 LVSGLDVSAIL
+598 LVPGLDVAGIL
-609 AKIAPDLDLNA
+609 KAIAPDLDLNA
-620 ILTQILSKIDLTG
+620 ILTQILGKIDLTG

-688 WVKYTCEDFG
+688 WIKYTCEDFG

-740 YQPEMYPLLAARRY
+740 YQPDMYPLLAARRY

-769 TYFHNKER
+769 TYFHNKEK

>member
-144 KLNERVDN
+144 KLNDRVDN

-226 ENALE
+226 ENVLE

-242 TVYRRSSTYIGTEK
+242 TVYRPTK
-256 YADAFKEGCYVLKD
+256 YTVADYAEAFNAGCYVIKD

-279 GEAFCKQ
+279 GETFCKQ
-286 PGTIYYEKLSIAD
+286 PGTIYYEQLAIAD
-299 AYKAM
+299 AYKKM
-304 VKDIKD
+304 V
-310 SETNSSK
+310 SEIEESATNASA
-317 YESDAW
+317 YASDAW
-323 YNYFNDNTEILD
+323 YNYTNDITEILD

-379 KLLNGLNL
+379 KLLDSLKAQQLL
-387 DGIIGLVNALLQE
+387 DLVNSLLKE
-400 NGADLTSG
+400 NGADLSSG

-428 TTGLAYPVQYLFG
+428 TTGLALPVQYLFG
-441 NLNLS
+441 NLNFTS
-446 DKNVFKS
+446 KEVYKS
-453 TGETAYE
+453 TGKNAFKVGALA
-460 YDDEGHLVYEVD
+460 DEV
-472 ASGNTTDIPKLT
+472 
-484 GKTGT
+484 
-489 VYVITY
+489 VYVTTY
-495 SDSGKKNPDGTP
+495 TDSGEVNDDGTP
-507 ILNATVNRA
+507 VLTAKITREAFDNATMKQPPKTNA
-516 EFDTTKMSPL
+516 EIVPGQK
-526 PEKAADIKTG
+526 
-536 TVYTTGDIFKEVK
+536 YTTGDTYAKTDLGTAYKAYETK
-549 LNANYSAYVENLEK
+549 LKND

-588 LLNLNDIIGG
+588 LLDLNDIIGG

-609 AKIAPDLDLNA
+609 KAIAPDLDLNA
-620 ILTQILSKIDLTG
+620 ILTQVLSKIDLTG

-712 TGKTIGNGTSADA
+712 TGKTIGNGTPADS

-740 YQPEMYPLLAARRY
+740 YQPDMYPLLAARRY

-769 TYFHNKER
+769 TYFHNKEK

>member
-144 KLNERVDN
+144 KLNDRVDN

-192 TGDNIDGLFDSLKAQ
+192 TGDNINGLFDSLKAQ

-242 TVYRRSSTYIGTEK
+242 TVYRPTK
-256 YADAFKEGCYVLKD
+256 YTVADYAEAFNAGCYVIKD

-279 GEAFCKQ
+279 GETFSKQ
-286 PGTIYYEKLSIAD
+286 PGTIYYEQLSIAD
-299 AYKAM
+299 AYNKMVSEIKASAT
-304 VKDIKD
+304 DA
-310 SETNSSK
+310 SA
-317 YESDAW
+317 YASDAW
-323 YNYFNDNTEILD
+323 YNYTNDITEILD

-355 LTDSRLNAVLGT
+355 LTDSHLNAVLGT

-379 KLLNGLNL
+379 KLLDSLKAQQLL
-387 DGIIGLVNALLQE
+387 DLVNSLLKD
-400 NGADLTSG
+400 NDADLSSG

-428 TTGLAYPVQYLFG
+428 TTGLALPAQYLFG
-441 NLNLS
+441 NLDFTS
-446 DKNVFKS
+446 KEVYKS
-453 TGETAYE
+453 TGKNAFKVGALA
-460 YDDEGHLVYEVD
+460 DEV
-472 ASGNTTDIPKLT
+472 
-484 GKTGT
+484 
-489 VYVITY
+489 VYVTTY
-495 SDSGKKNPDGTP
+495 TDSGEVNDDGTP
-507 ILNATVNRA
+507 VLTAKITREAFDNATM
-516 EFDTTKMSPL
+516 KQP
-526 PEKAADIKTG
+526 PKTNEEIVPG
-536 TVYTTGDIFKEVK
+536 QKYTTGDTYAKTK
-549 LNANYSAYVENLEK
+549 LGTAYTAYKTKLESD

-588 LLNLNDIIGG
+588 LLDLNDIIGG
-598 LVSGLDVSAIL
+598 LVPGLDVAGIL
-609 AKIAPDLDLNA
+609 KAIAPDLDLNA
-620 ILTQILSKIDLTG
+620 ILTQILGKIDLTG

-740 YQPEMYPLLAARRY
+740 YQPDMYPLLAARRY

-769 TYFHNKER
+769 TYFHNKEK

>member
-80 IILVILAVALMLA
+80 IILVVLAVALMLA
-93 PIAGLDIRN
+93 PVAGLDIRN

-130 NALSANKRESGYAY
+130 NALSADKRESGYAY

-192 TGDNIDGLFDSLKAQ
+192 TGDNIDGLFDSLQSQ

-219 DGYIFGV
+219 DGYVFGV

-242 TVYRRSSTYIGTEK
+242 TVYRPTK
-256 YADAFKEGCYVLKD
+256 YTVADYAEAFSAGCYVIKD

-279 GEAFCKQ
+279 GETFCKQ
-286 PGTIYYEKLSIAD
+286 PGTVYYEKLAIAD
-299 AYKAM
+299 AYKKM
-304 VKDIKD
+304 V
-310 SETNSSK
+310 SEIEESATNASA

-323 YNYFNDNTEILD
+323 YNYTNDITEILD
-335 TRTGKMTNYSTLRI
+335 TRSGKMTNYSTLRI

-379 KLLNGLNL
+379 KLLDSLKAQQLL
-387 DGIIGLVNALLQE
+387 DLVNSLLQE
-400 NGADLTSG
+400 NGADLSSG

-428 TTGLAYPVQYLFG
+428 TTGLALPAQYLFG
-441 NLNLS
+441 NLNFTS
-446 DKNVFKS
+446 KEVYKS
-453 TGETAYE
+453 TGKNAFKVGATA
-460 YDDEGHLVYEVD
+460 DEV
-472 ASGNTTDIPKLT
+472 
-484 GKTGT
+484 
-489 VYVITY
+489 VYVTTY
-495 SDSGKKNPDGTP
+495 TDTGEVNDDGTP
-507 ILNATVNRA
+507 ILTATITR
-516 EFDTTKMSPL
+516 EPFD
-526 PEKAADIKTG
+526 AATMKQPPKTNEEIVPG
-536 TVYTTGDIFKEVK
+536 QKYTTGDTYAKTK
-549 LNANYSAYVENLEK
+549 LETAYTAYKTKLESD

-588 LLNLNDIIGG
+588 LLDLNDIIGG

-609 AKIAPDLDLNA
+609 KAIAPDLDLNA
-620 ILTQILSKIDLTG
+620 ILTQVLSKIDLTG

-644 TVLGELSFYSH
+644 TVLGELSIYSH

-740 YQPEMYPLLAARRY
+740 YQPDMYPLLAARRY

-769 TYFHNKER
+769 TYFHNKEK

>member
-93 PIAGLDIRN
+93 PVAGLDIRN

-130 NALSANKRESGYAY
+130 NALSADKRESGYAY

-192 TGDNIDGLFDSLKAQ
+192 TGDNIDGLFDSLQSQ

-242 TVYRRSSTYIGTEK
+242 TVYRPTK
-256 YADAFKEGCYVLKD
+256 YTVADYAEAFSAGCYVIKD

-279 GEAFCKQ
+279 GETFSKQ
-286 PGTIYYEKLSIAD
+286 PGTIYYESLSIAD
-299 AYKAM
+299 AYKKM
-304 VKDIKD
+304 V
-310 SETNSSK
+310 SEIEESATNASA

-323 YNYFNDNTEILD
+323 YNYTNDITEILD

-379 KLLNGLNL
+379 KLLDSLKAQQLL
-387 DGIIGLVNALLQE
+387 DLVNSLLKE
-400 NGADLTSG
+400 NGADLSSG

-428 TTGLAYPVQYLFG
+428 TTGLALPAQYLFG
-441 NLNLS
+441 NLDFTS
-446 DKNVFKS
+446 KEVYKS
-453 TGETAYE
+453 TGKNAFKVGALA
-460 YDDEGHLVYEVD
+460 DEV
-472 ASGNTTDIPKLT
+472 
-484 GKTGT
+484 
-489 VYVITY
+489 VYVTTY
-495 SDSGKKNPDGTP
+495 TDSGEVNDDGTP
-507 ILNATVNRA
+507 VLTAKITREAFDNATMKQLPKTSA
-516 EFDTTKMSPL
+516 EIV
-526 PEKAADIKTG
+526 PEQK
-536 TVYTTGDIFKEVK
+536 YTTGDTYAKTK
-549 LNANYSAYVENLEK
+549 LGTAYTAYKTKLESD

-588 LLNLNDIIGG
+588 LLDLNDIIGG
-598 LVSGLDVSAIL
+598 LVPGLDVAGIL
-609 AKIAPDLDLNA
+609 KAIAPDLDLNA
-620 ILTQILSKIDLTG
+620 ILTQILGKIDLTG

-655 PLLKKCWQSDFVSD
+655 PLLKECWQSDFVSD

-740 YQPEMYPLLAARRY
+740 YQPDMYPLLAARRY

-769 TYFHNKER
+769 TYFHNKEK

>member
-192 TGDNIDGLFDSLKAQ
+192 TGDNINGLFDSLKAQ

-226 ENALE
+226 ENVLE

-242 TVYRRSSTYIGTEK
+242 TVYRPTK
-256 YADAFKEGCYVLKD
+256 YTVADYAEAFNAGCYVINND

-279 GEAFCKQ
+279 GETFCKQ
-286 PGTIYYEKLSIAD
+286 PGTIYYEQLSIAD
-299 AYKAM
+299 AYKKM
-304 VKDIKD
+304 V
-310 SETNSSK
+310 SEIEESATNASA
-317 YESDAW
+317 YASDAW
-323 YNYFNDNTEILD
+323 YNYTNDITEILD

-379 KLLNGLNL
+379 KLLDSLKAQQLL
-387 DGIIGLVNALLQE
+387 DLVNSLLKE
-400 NGADLTSG
+400 NGADLSSG

-428 TTGLAYPVQYLFG
+428 TTGLALPVQYLFG
-441 NLNLS
+441 NLNFTS
-446 DKNVFKS
+446 KEVYKS
-453 TGETAYE
+453 TGKNAFKVGALA
-460 YDDEGHLVYEVD
+460 DEV
-472 ASGNTTDIPKLT
+472 
-484 GKTGT
+484 
-489 VYVITY
+489 VYVTTY
-495 SDSGKKNPDGTP
+495 TDSGEVNDDGTP
-507 ILNATVNRA
+507 ILTAKITREAFDNATMKQPPKTNA
-516 EFDTTKMSPL
+516 EIVPGQK
-526 PEKAADIKTG
+526 
-536 TVYTTGDIFKEVK
+536 YTTGDTYAKTDLGTAYKAYETK
-549 LNANYSAYVENLEK
+549 LKND

-609 AKIAPDLDLNA
+609 KAIAPDLDLNA
-620 ILTQILSKIDLTG
+620 ILTQILGKIDLTG
-633 VTVEGVQKLLD
+633 VTVEGVQKILD

-669 TDKALATTAGTTVD
+669 TDKALATTTGTTVD

-712 TGKTIGNGTSADA
+712 TGKTIGNGTPADA

>member
-144 KLNERVDN
+144 KLNDRVDN

-242 TVYRRSSTYIGTEK
+242 TVYRPTK
-256 YADAFKEGCYVLKD
+256 YTVADYAEAFNAGCYVINND

-279 GEAFCKQ
+279 GETFCKQ
-286 PGTIYYEKLSIAD
+286 PGTIYYEQLAIAD
-299 AYKAM
+299 AYKKM
-304 VKDIKD
+304 V
-310 SETNSSK
+310 SEIEASATNASA
-317 YESDAW
+317 YASDAW
-323 YNYFNDNTEILD
+323 YNYTNDITEILD
-335 TRTGKMTNYSTLRI
+335 TRSGEMTTYSKLRI

-379 KLLNGLNL
+379 KLLDSLKAQQLL
-387 DGIIGLVNALLQE
+387 DLVNSLLKE
-400 NGADLTSG
+400 NGADLSSG

-428 TTGLAYPVQYLFG
+428 TTGLALPVQYLFG
-441 NLNLS
+441 NLNFTS
-446 DKNVFKS
+446 KEVYKS
-453 TGETAYE
+453 TGKNAFKVGALA
-460 YDDEGHLVYEVD
+460 DEV
-472 ASGNTTDIPKLT
+472 
-484 GKTGT
+484 
-489 VYVITY
+489 VYVTTY
-495 SDSGKKNPDGTP
+495 TDSGEVNDDGTP
-507 ILNATVNRA
+507 ILTAKITRETFDNATMKQPPKTNA
-516 EFDTTKMSPL
+516 EIVLGQK
-526 PEKAADIKTG
+526 
-536 TVYTTGDIFKEVK
+536 YTTGDTYAKTDLGTAYKAYETK
-549 LNANYSAYVENLEK
+549 LKND

-609 AKIAPDLDLNA
+609 KAIAPDLDLNA

-712 TGKTIGNGTSADA
+712 TGKTIGNGTPADA

-769 TYFHNKER
+769 TYFHNKEK

>member
-66 GLYLVLKKQQAVRT
+66 GLYLVLKKQQAART

-144 KLNERVDN
+144 KLNDRVDN

-192 TGDNIDGLFDSLKAQ
+192 TGDNIDGLFDSLKTQ

-242 TVYRRSSTYIGTEK
+242 TVYRPTK
-256 YADAFKEGCYVLKD
+256 YTVADYAEAFSAGCYVINND

-286 PGTIYYEKLSIAD
+286 PGTIYYEQLAIAD
-299 AYKAM
+299 AYKKM
-304 VKDIKD
+304 V
-310 SETNSSK
+310 SEIEESATNASA

-323 YNYFNDNTEILD
+323 YNYTNDITEILD

-379 KLLNGLNL
+379 KLLDSLKAQQLL
-387 DGIIGLVNALLQE
+387 DLVNSLLKE
-400 NGADLTSG
+400 NGADLSSG

-428 TTGLAYPVQYLFG
+428 TTGLALPAQYLFG
-441 NLNLS
+441 NLNFTS
-446 DKNVFKS
+446 KEVYKS
-453 TGETAYE
+453 TGKNAFKVGATA
-460 YDDEGHLVYEVD
+460 DEV
-472 ASGNTTDIPKLT
+472 
-484 GKTGT
+484 
-489 VYVITY
+489 VYVTTY
-495 SDSGKKNPDGTP
+495 KDSGEVNDDGSPVLTAT
-507 ILNATVNRA
+507 ITREAFDNATMKQPPKTSA
-516 EFDTTKMSPL
+516 EIVPGQK
-526 PEKAADIKTG
+526 
-536 TVYTTGDIFKEVK
+536 YTTGDTYAKTK
-549 LNANYSAYVENLEK
+549 LGTAYTAYKTKLESD

-588 LLNLNDIIGG
+588 LLDLNDIIGG
-598 LVSGLDVSAIL
+598 LVPGLDVESCKINPHKA
-609 AKIAPDLDLNA
+609 IAPDLDLNA
-620 ILTQILSKIDLTG
+620 ILTQILGKIDLTG

-704 LAAKGGLL
+704 LVAKGGLL

-740 YQPEMYPLLAARRY
+740 YQPDMYPLLAARRY

-769 TYFHNKER
+769 TYFHNKEK

>member
-66 GLYLVLKKQQAVRT
+66 GLYLVLKKQQAART
-80 IILVILAVALMLA
+80 IILVVLAVALMLA
-93 PIAGLDIRN
+93 PVAGLDIRN

-130 NALSANKRESGYAY
+130 NALSADKRESGYAY
-144 KLNERVDN
+144 KLNDRVDN

-242 TVYRRSSTYIGTEK
+242 TVYRPTK
-256 YADAFKEGCYVLKD
+256 YTVADYAEAFSAGCYVINND

-286 PGTIYYEKLSIAD
+286 PGTIYYEQLAIAD
-299 AYKAM
+299 AYKKM
-304 VKDIKD
+304 V
-310 SETNSSK
+310 SEIEESATNASA

-323 YNYFNDNTEILD
+323 YNYTNDITEILD

-374 NPAIN
+374 NPALN

-387 DGIIGLVNALLQE
+387 DGIIGLVNTLLKE
-400 NGADLTSG
+400 NSADLSSG

-428 TTGLAYPVQYLFG
+428 TTGLALPAQYLFG
-441 NLNLS
+441 NLDFTS
-446 DKNVFKS
+446 KEVYKS
-453 TGETAYE
+453 TGKNAFKVGATA
-460 YDDEGHLVYEVD
+460 DEV
-472 ASGNTTDIPKLT
+472 
-484 GKTGT
+484 
-489 VYVITY
+489 VYVTTY
-495 SDSGKKNPDGTP
+495 KDSGEVNDDGSPVLTAT
-507 ILNATVNRA
+507 ITREAFDNATMKQPPKTSA
-516 EFDTTKMSPL
+516 EIVPGQK
-526 PEKAADIKTG
+526 
-536 TVYTTGDIFKEVK
+536 YTTGDTYAKTK
-549 LNANYSAYVENLEK
+549 LGTAYTAYKTKLESD

-588 LLNLNDIIGG
+588 LLDLNDIIGG
-598 LVSGLDVSAIL
+598 LVPGLDIAGIL
-609 AKIAPDLDLNA
+609 KAIAPDLDLNA
-620 ILTQILSKIDLTG
+620 ILTQVLSKIDLTG

-704 LAAKGGLL
+704 LIAKGGLL

-740 YQPEMYPLLAARRY
+740 YQPDMYPLLAARRY

-769 TYFHNKER
+769 TYFHNKEK

>member
-80 IILVILAVALMLA
+80 IILVVLAVALMLA

-130 NALSANKRESGYAY
+130 NALSADKRESGYAY

-242 TVYRRSSTYIGTEK
+242 TVYRPTK
-256 YADAFKEGCYVLKD
+256 YTVADYAEAFSAGCYVINND

-286 PGTIYYEKLSIAD
+286 PGTIYYEQLAIAD
-299 AYKAM
+299 AYKKM
-304 VKDIKD
+304 V
-310 SETNSSK
+310 SEIEESATNASA

-323 YNYFNDNTEILD
+323 YNYTNDITEILD
-335 TRTGKMTNYSTLRI
+335 TRTGEMTNYSTLRI

-379 KLLNGLNL
+379 KLLDSLKAQQLL
-387 DGIIGLVNALLQE
+387 DLVNSLLKE
-400 NGADLTSG
+400 NSADLSSG

-428 TTGLAYPVQYLFG
+428 TTGLALPAQYLFG
-441 NLNLS
+441 NLDFTS
-446 DKNVFKS
+446 KEVYKS
-453 TGETAYE
+453 TGKNAFKVGASA
-460 YDDEGHLVYEVD
+460 DE
-472 ASGNTTDIPKLT
+472 I
-484 GKTGT
+484 
-489 VYVITY
+489 VYVTTY
-495 SDSGKKNPDGTP
+495 KDSGEVNDDGTP
-507 ILNATVNRA
+507 ILTATITREPFDAATMKQLPKTSA
-516 EFDTTKMSPL
+516 EIVPGQK
-526 PEKAADIKTG
+526 
-536 TVYTTGDIFKEVK
+536 YTTGDTYAKTK
-549 LNANYSAYVENLEK
+549 LGTAYTAYKTKLESD

-588 LLNLNDIIGG
+588 LLDLNDIIGG
-598 LVSGLDVSAIL
+598 LVPGLDVAGIL
-609 AKIAPDLDLNA
+609 KAIAPDLDLNA
-620 ILTQILSKIDLTG
+620 ILTQILGKIDLTG

-740 YQPEMYPLLAARRY
+740 YQPDMYPLLAARRY

-769 TYFHNKER
+769 TYFHNKEK

>member
-80 IILVILAVALMLA
+80 IILVVLAVALMLA

-226 ENALE
+226 ENVLE

-242 TVYRRSSTYIGTEK
+242 TVYRPAK
-256 YADAFKEGCYVLKD
+256 YTVADYAEAFNAGCYVIKD
-270 GAYVTMKAA
+270 GAYVTMKSA
-279 GEAFCKQ
+279 GETFCKQ
-286 PGTIYYEKLSIAD
+286 PGTIYYEQLAIAD
-299 AYKAM
+299 AYKKM
-304 VKDIKD
+304 V
-310 SETNSSK
+310 SEIEESATNASA
-317 YESDAW
+317 YASDAW
-323 YNYFNDNTEILD
+323 YNYTNDITKIFDPRVKSNIED
-335 TRTGKMTNYSTLRI
+335 ENYTVYSKLRI

-379 KLLNGLNL
+379 KLLDSLKAQQLL
-387 DGIIGLVNALLQE
+387 DLVNSLLKE
-400 NGADLTSG
+400 NGADLSSG

-428 TTGLAYPVQYLFG
+428 TTGLALPAQYLFG
-441 NLNLS
+441 NLNFTS
-446 DKNVFKS
+446 KEVYKS
-453 TGETAYE
+453 TGKNAFKVGALA
-460 YDDEGHLVYEVD
+460 DEV
-472 ASGNTTDIPKLT
+472 
-484 GKTGT
+484 
-489 VYVITY
+489 VYVTTY
-495 SDSGKKNPDGTP
+495 TDSGEVNDDGTP
-507 ILNATVNRA
+507 ILTAKITREAFDNATMKQPPKTNA
-516 EFDTTKMSPL
+516 EIVPGQK
-526 PEKAADIKTG
+526 
-536 TVYTTGDIFKEVK
+536 YTTGDTYAKTDLGTAYKAYETK
-549 LNANYSAYVENLEK
+549 LKND

-609 AKIAPDLDLNA
+609 KAIAPDLDLNA

-740 YQPEMYPLLAARRY
+740 YQPVMYPLLAARRY

-769 TYFHNKER
+769 TYFHNKEK

>member
-93 PIAGLDIRN
+93 PVAGLDIRN

-130 NALSANKRESGYAY
+130 NALSADKRESGYAY

-192 TGDNIDGLFDSLKAQ
+192 TGDNIDGLFDSLQSQ

-242 TVYRRSSTYIGTEK
+242 TVYRPTK
-256 YADAFKEGCYVLKD
+256 YTVADYAEAFNAGCYVIKD

-279 GEAFCKQ
+279 GETFSKQ
-286 PGTIYYEKLSIAD
+286 PGTVYYEKLAIAD
-299 AYKAM
+299 AYKKM
-304 VKDIKD
+304 V
-310 SETNSSK
+310 SEIEESATNASA

-323 YNYFNDNTEILD
+323 YNYTNDITEILD

-379 KLLNGLNL
+379 KLLDSLKAQQLL
-387 DGIIGLVNALLQE
+387 DLVNSLLKE
-400 NGADLTSG
+400 NGADLSSG

-428 TTGLAYPVQYLFG
+428 TTGLALPAQYLFG
-441 NLNLS
+441 NLDFTS
-446 DKNVFKS
+446 KEVYKS
-453 TGETAYE
+453 TGKNAFKVGALA
-460 YDDEGHLVYEVD
+460 DEV
-472 ASGNTTDIPKLT
+472 
-484 GKTGT
+484 
-489 VYVITY
+489 VYVTTY
-495 SDSGKKNPDGTP
+495 TDSGEVNDDGTP
-507 ILNATVNRA
+507 VLTATITREAFDNATMKQPPKTSA
-516 EFDTTKMSPL
+516 EIVPGQK
-526 PEKAADIKTG
+526 
-536 TVYTTGDIFKEVK
+536 YTTGDTYAKTK
-549 LNANYSAYVENLEK
+549 LGTAYTAYKTKLEND

-588 LLNLNDIIGG
+588 LLDLNDIIGG
-598 LVSGLDVSAIL
+598 LVPGLDVAGIL
-609 AKIAPDLDLNA
+609 KAIAPDLDLNA
-620 ILTQILSKIDLTG
+620 ILTQILGKIDLTG

-740 YQPEMYPLLAARRY
+740 YQPDMYPLLAARRY

-769 TYFHNKER
+769 TYFHNKEK

>member
-219 DGYIFGV
+219 DGYVFGV

-242 TVYRRSSTYIGTEK
+242 TVYRPTK
-256 YADAFKEGCYVLKD
+256 YTVADYAEAFNAGCYVINND

-279 GEAFCKQ
+279 GETFCKQ
-286 PGTIYYEKLSIAD
+286 PGTIYYEQLAIAD
-299 AYKAM
+299 AYKKM
-304 VKDIKD
+304 V
-310 SETNSSK
+310 SEIEESATNASA

-323 YNYFNDNTEILD
+323 YNYTNDITEILD

-379 KLLNGLNL
+379 KLLDSLKAQQLL
-387 DGIIGLVNALLQE
+387 DLVNSLLKE
-400 NGADLTSG
+400 NGADLSSG

-428 TTGLAYPVQYLFG
+428 TTGLALPVQYLFG
-441 NLNLS
+441 NLNFTS
-446 DKNVFKS
+446 KEVYKS
-453 TGETAYE
+453 TGKNAFKVGALA
-460 YDDEGHLVYEVD
+460 DEV
-472 ASGNTTDIPKLT
+472 
-484 GKTGT
+484 
-489 VYVITY
+489 VYVTTY
-495 SDSGKKNPDGTP
+495 TDSGEVNDDGTP
-507 ILNATVNRA
+507 ILTAKITREAFDNATMKQPPKTNA
-516 EFDTTKMSPL
+516 EIVPGTK
-526 PEKAADIKTG
+526 
-536 TVYTTGDIFKEVK
+536 YTTGDTYAKTDLGTAYKAYETK
-549 LNANYSAYVENLEK
+549 LKSD

-609 AKIAPDLDLNA
+609 KAIAPDLDLNA

-704 LAAKGGLL
+704 LVAKGGLL

>member
-66 GLYLVLKKQQAVRT
+66 GLYLVLKKQQAART
-80 IILVILAVALMLA
+80 IILVILAVTLMLA
-93 PIAGLDIRN
+93 PVAGLDARN

-130 NALSANKRESGYAY
+130 NAISANKRESGYAY
-144 KLNERVDN
+144 KLNDRVDN

-242 TVYRRSSTYIGTEK
+242 TVYRPTK
-256 YADAFKEGCYVLKD
+256 YTVADYAEAFSAGCYVINND

-286 PGTIYYEKLSIAD
+286 PGTIYYEQLAIAD
-299 AYKAM
+299 AYKKM
-304 VKDIKD
+304 V
-310 SETNSSK
+310 SEIEASATNASA
-317 YESDAW
+317 YASDAW
-323 YNYFNDNTEILD
+323 YNYTNDITEILD
-335 TRTGKMTNYSTLRI
+335 TRTGEMTNYSTLRI

-379 KLLNGLNL
+379 KLLDSLKAQQLL
-387 DGIIGLVNALLQE
+387 DLVNSLLKD
-400 NGADLTSG
+400 NDADLSSG

-428 TTGLAYPVQYLFG
+428 TTGLALPAQYLFG
-441 NLNLS
+441 NLDFTS
-446 DKNVFKS
+446 KEVYKS
-453 TGETAYE
+453 TGKNAFKVGATA
-460 YDDEGHLVYEVD
+460 DEV
-472 ASGNTTDIPKLT
+472 
-484 GKTGT
+484 
-489 VYVITY
+489 VYVTTY
-495 SDSGKKNPDGTP
+495 KDSGEVNDDGSPVLTAK
-507 ILNATVNRA
+507 ITREAFDNATMKQLPKTSA
-516 EFDTTKMSPL
+516 EIVPGQK
-526 PEKAADIKTG
+526 
-536 TVYTTGDIFKEVK
+536 YTTGDTYAKTK
-549 LNANYSAYVENLEK
+549 LGTAYTAYKTKLESD

-588 LLNLNDIIGG
+588 LLDLNDIIGG

-609 AKIAPDLDLNA
+609 KAIAPDLDLNA
-620 ILTQILSKIDLTG
+620 ILTQVLSKIDLTG

-740 YQPEMYPLLAARRY
+740 YQPDMYPLLAARRY

-769 TYFHNKER
+769 TYFHNKEK

>member
-66 GLYLVLKKQQAVRT
+66 GLYLVLKKQQAART
-80 IILVILAVALMLA
+80 IILVVLAVALMLA
-93 PIAGLDIRN
+93 PVAGLDIRN

-130 NALSANKRESGYAY
+130 NALSADKRESGYAY
-144 KLNERVDN
+144 KLNDRVDN

-242 TVYRRSSTYIGTEK
+242 TVYRPTK
-256 YADAFKEGCYVLKD
+256 YTVADYAEAFSAGCYVINND

-286 PGTIYYEKLSIAD
+286 PGTIYYEQLAIAD
-299 AYKAM
+299 AYKKM
-304 VKDIKD
+304 V
-310 SETNSSK
+310 SEIEESATNASA

-323 YNYFNDNTEILD
+323 YNYTNDITEILD

-379 KLLNGLNL
+379 KLLDSLKAQQLL
-387 DGIIGLVNALLQE
+387 DLVNSLLKD
-400 NGADLTSG
+400 NDADLSSG

-428 TTGLAYPVQYLFG
+428 TTGLALPAQYLFG
-441 NLNLS
+441 NLDFTS
-446 DKNVFKS
+446 KEVYKS
-453 TGETAYE
+453 TGKNAFKVGATA
-460 YDDEGHLVYEVD
+460 DEV
-472 ASGNTTDIPKLT
+472 
-484 GKTGT
+484 
-489 VYVITY
+489 VYVTTY
-495 SDSGKKNPDGTP
+495 KDSGEVNDDGSPVLTAT
-507 ILNATVNRA
+507 ITREAFDNATMKQPPKTSA
-516 EFDTTKMSPL
+516 EIVPGQK
-526 PEKAADIKTG
+526 
-536 TVYTTGDIFKEVK
+536 YTTGDTYAKTK
-549 LNANYSAYVENLEK
+549 LGTAYTAYKTKLESD

-588 LLNLNDIIGG
+588 LLDLNDIIGG
-598 LVSGLDVSAIL
+598 LVPGLDVSAIL
-609 AKIAPDLDLNA
+609 KAIAPDLDLNA
-620 ILTQILSKIDLTG
+620 ILTQILGKIDLTG

-704 LAAKGGLL
+704 LIAKGGLL

-740 YQPEMYPLLAARRY
+740 YQPDMYPLLAARRY

-769 TYFHNKER
+769 TYFHNKEK

>member
-80 IILVILAVALMLA
+80 IILVVLAVALMLA

-130 NALSANKRESGYAY
+130 NALSADKRESGYAY

-192 TGDNIDGLFDSLKAQ
+192 TGDNIDGLFDSLKTQ

-242 TVYRRSSTYIGTEK
+242 TVYRPTK
-256 YADAFKEGCYVLKD
+256 YTVADYAEAFSAGCYVINND

-286 PGTIYYEKLSIAD
+286 PGTIYYEQLAIAD
-299 AYKAM
+299 AYKKM
-304 VKDIKD
+304 V
-310 SETNSSK
+310 SEIEESATNASA

-323 YNYFNDNTEILD
+323 YNYTNDITEILD

-374 NPAIN
+374 NPALN

-387 DGIIGLVNALLQE
+387 DGIIGLVNTLLKE
-400 NGADLTSG
+400 NSADLSSG

-428 TTGLAYPVQYLFG
+428 TTGLALPAQYLFG
-441 NLNLS
+441 NLDFTS
-446 DKNVFKS
+446 KEVYKS
-453 TGETAYE
+453 TGKNAFKVGALA
-460 YDDEGHLVYEVD
+460 DEV
-472 ASGNTTDIPKLT
+472 
-484 GKTGT
+484 
-489 VYVITY
+489 VYVTTY
-495 SDSGKKNPDGTP
+495 TDSGEVNDDGTP
-507 ILNATVNRA
+507 VLTAKITREAFDNATMKQLPKTSA
-516 EFDTTKMSPL
+516 EIV
-526 PEKAADIKTG
+526 PEQK
-536 TVYTTGDIFKEVK
+536 YTTGDTYAKTK
-549 LNANYSAYVENLEK
+549 LGTAYTAYKTKLESD

-588 LLNLNDIIGG
+588 LLDLNDIIGG
-598 LVSGLDVSAIL
+598 LVPGLDVAGIL
-609 AKIAPDLDLNA
+609 KAIAPDLDLNA
-620 ILTQILSKIDLTG
+620 ILTQILGKIDLTG

-704 LAAKGGLL
+704 LIAKGGLL

-740 YQPEMYPLLAARRY
+740 YQPDMYPLLAARRY

-769 TYFHNKER
+769 TYFHNKEK

>member
-80 IILVILAVALMLA
+80 IILVVLAVALMLA

-144 KLNERVDN
+144 KLNDRVDN

-192 TGDNIDGLFDSLKAQ
+192 TGDNINGLFDSLKAQ

-242 TVYRRSSTYIGTEK
+242 TVYRPTK
-256 YADAFKEGCYVLKD
+256 YTVADYAEAFNAGCYVINND

-286 PGTIYYEKLSIAD
+286 PGTIYYEQLAIAD
-299 AYKAM
+299 AYKKM
-304 VKDIKD
+304 V
-310 SETNSSK
+310 SEIEASATNASA
-317 YESDAW
+317 YASDAW
-323 YNYFNDNTEILD
+323 YNYTNDITEILD
-335 TRTGKMTNYSTLRI
+335 TRTGEMTNYSTLRI

-374 NPAIN
+374 NPALN

-387 DGIIGLVNALLQE
+387 DGIIGLVNTLLKE
-400 NGADLTSG
+400 NGADLSSG

-428 TTGLAYPVQYLFG
+428 TTGLALPVQYLFG
-441 NLNLS
+441 NLDFTS
-446 DKNVFKS
+446 KEVYKS
-453 TGETAYE
+453 TGKNAFKVGALA
-460 YDDEGHLVYEVD
+460 DEV
-472 ASGNTTDIPKLT
+472 
-484 GKTGT
+484 
-489 VYVITY
+489 VYVTTY
-495 SDSGKKNPDGTP
+495 TDSGEVNDDGTP
-507 ILNATVNRA
+507 VLTAKITREAFDNATMKQLPKTSA
-516 EFDTTKMSPL
+516 EIV
-526 PEKAADIKTG
+526 PEQK
-536 TVYTTGDIFKEVK
+536 YTTGDTYAKTK
-549 LNANYSAYVENLEK
+549 LGTAYTAYKTKLESD

-588 LLNLNDIIGG
+588 LLDLNDIISG
-598 LVSGLDVSAIL
+598 LVPGLDVAGIL
-609 AKIAPDLDLNA
+609 KAIAPDLDLNA
-620 ILTQILSKIDLTG
+620 ILTQILGKIDLTG

-704 LAAKGGLL
+704 LVAKGGLL

-740 YQPEMYPLLAARRY
+740 YQPDMYPLLAARRY

-769 TYFHNKER
+769 TYFHNKEK